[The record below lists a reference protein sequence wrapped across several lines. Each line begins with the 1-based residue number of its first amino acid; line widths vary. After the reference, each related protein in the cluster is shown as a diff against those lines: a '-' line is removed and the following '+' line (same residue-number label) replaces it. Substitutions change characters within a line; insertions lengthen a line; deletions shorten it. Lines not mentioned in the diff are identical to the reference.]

1 MSNTDTKLI
10 QHLKTPFFYYN
21 MDLLSETI
29 QKAKTESEKYGFF
42 VHYALKA
49 NSNSKILKLISDN
62 GFGAD
67 CVSGNEI
74 QKAIETGFDVNKI
87 VYAGVGKADWEINI
101 GLDHNIFCFN
111 CESFPELNVIND
123 LAKAKNKLAKVA
135 LRINPNINAQT
146 HHYITTGIEENKF
159 GINMWELHELVELII
174 NLKNIKLI
182 GLHFHIGS
190 QIRDLMAF
198 KELCLRINEIQ
209 KWFINQNIEI
219 KEINVGGGLGINYEK
234 PWEEPIPDFSNYFAL
249 FSNLLEL
256 LPRQKVHF
264 ELGRS
269 MVGQCGSLITKVLYV
284 KKGVNID
291 FAIVDGGMTELIRP
305 ALYQAYHNIENLT
318 SKLPKKK
325 YDIVG
330 PICESADYFGKSVN
344 LPEIKRGDFIEI
356 QSCGAYGEVMASTY
370 NLRNLVKAYYSDEIK

>member
-1 MSNTDTKLI
+1 MSNIDTKLV
-10 QHLKTPFFYYN
+10 QHIRTPFFYYN

-29 QKAKTESEKYGFF
+29 QKVKTESEKYGFV

-49 NSNSKILKLISDN
+49 NSNPKILKLISDN

-67 CVSGNEI
+67 CVSGNEV
-74 QKAIETGFDVNKI
+74 QKAIENGYDPDKI
-87 VYAGVGKADWEINI
+87 VYAGVGKSDWEINI
-101 GLDHNIFCFN
+101 ALNHNIYCFN
-111 CESFPELNVIND
+111 CESVPELNVIND
-123 LAKAKNKLAKVA
+123 LASARNKVAQVA
-135 LRINPNINAQT
+135 LRINPNINALT

-159 GINMWELHELVELII
+159 GINMWELYELVELII
-174 NLKNIKLI
+174 NLKSIKLI

-190 QIRDLMAF
+190 QIRDLMSF
-198 KELCLRINEIQ
+198 KDLCLRINEIQ
-209 KWFINQNIEI
+209 KWFTNQNIDI

-234 PWEEPIPDFSNYFAL
+234 PLTEPIPDFSNYFAL
-249 FSNLLEL
+249 FDNLLEL
-256 LPRQKVHF
+256 LPGQKVHF

-318 SKLPKKK
+318 SKLKKKK
-325 YDIVG
+325 YDVVG
-330 PICESADYFGKSVN
+330 PICESADYFGKSVD
-344 LPEIKRGDFIEI
+344 LPETNRGDLIEI

-370 NLRNLVKAYYSDEIK
+370 NSRNLVKAYYSNEIK